1 MDNTCN
7 LKEIEKLVQSY
18 FIKDSILLT
27 SVHLSS
33 TYFRIVKFK
42 YIEKDDNER
51 VAFVIYRK
59 LRFLSTFLDSIG
71 LSYDYSDGYVY
82 VTVRGW

>member
-18 FIKDSILLT
+18 FVKDHILLT

-82 VTVRGW
+82 VTMRGW